1 MSVFRLQIGDTFDI
15 GNLTYR
21 VTAEGAF
28 PTVEVESCNKNY
40 EGKLDIPDIV
50 TNNENSYSVT
60 SIGNYAFANCSTLTN
75 VIIPESITSIGEG
88 AFSHCYNLSEVYC
101 LSLKQSPYIERYVF
115 SNCSSNI
122 KIYIPFGTKD
132 AYVAAGW
139 PEDNL
144 VDMFIK
150 SVKVVDENGVL
161 IEGAKVMI
169 YLKEYTPVALT
180 KGYTNSEG
188 IYTCPTDTPFD
199 TVEVKK
205 SGYKQVETRVSD
217 NFELVVVMEKI

>member
-1 MSVFRLQIGDTFDI
+1 MFRLQIGDTFDI

-60 SIGNYAFANCSTLTN
+60 SIGELAFDSCESLTS
-75 VIIPESITSIGEG
+75 VTIPDSVTNIGDHAFDSCES
-88 AFSHCYNLSEVYC
+88 LSEVYC
-101 LSLKQSPYIERYVF
+101 GGLEPPILGNCAFIRCA
-115 SNCSSNI
+115 SNLE
-122 KIYIPFGTKD
+122 IYIPFGTKD
-132 AYVAAGW
+132 AYVTAGW